1 LLINNSI
8 ELLSKL
14 SGEYLRQPKEMR
26 TILEKIDPEFLSL
39 LEYFY
44 KTVLLA
50 DKVELLV
57 KLTEYSYKKAGGSLP
72 DEWTA

>member
-1 LLINNSI
+1 
-8 ELLSKL
+8 
-14 SGEYLRQPKEMR
+14 MR